1 MIKSQIVSN
10 AGKIWQYLDKKGE
23 APISEI
29 EEQLNL
35 KEQEVCLALGWMAY
49 DNRIFL
55 VQDEQNLSAVIFD

>member
-1 MIKSQIVSN
+1 MIKSQIIAN
-10 AGKIWQYLDKKGE
+10 ANKIWQYLDKKGE
-23 APISEI
+23 APLREI

-55 VQDEQNLSAVIFD
+55 VQDVQNLSAVIFD